1 MPAFFIDRPIFAW
14 VVALFICLFGLL
26 AIPFLA
32 VAQYPIIAPPSIAIA
47 TSYPG
52 ASPEELYNSTT
63 RLIEEE
69 LNGASGI
76 LNFESTSDSLGQVE
90 ITANFVPGTDSNL
103 ASVEVQNR
111 IKRVEAR
118 LPRPVIQQGILVEE
132 ASSAVLQIVTLKST
146 DGSLDEVGL
155 GDFMIRNV
163 LGEIR
168 RIPGVGRA
176 TLYSTERSLRIWV
189 DPVKLVGYNLTAE
202 DVTKAITAQ
211 NAQVASGS
219 VGAEPSRKDQ
229 AISALILVK
238 GQLTSADEF
247 GAIVLRA
254 NADGSTVRLR
264 DVARIE
270 IGGMG
275 YQFTTRQDGKA
286 IAGLSVLLA
295 PNGNALATAG
305 AVKAKMDEL
314 SKFFPAN
321 IAYDIP
327 YDITPVVE
335 ASITKVLHTLLEA
348 VALVFIVMFLFLQNF
363 RYTLIPTI
371 VVPVAL
377 LGTCATLLLFGYSI
391 NMLTMFGMVLAIGI
405 LVDDAIV
412 VVENV
417 ERIMSEEGLP
427 PREAARKAMSQI
439 TGAIVGITLVL
450 MAVFVPMAFF
460 PGSVGIIYR
469 QFSVT
474 IVSAIAFS
482 ALMALSLTP
491 ALCATLLKPVK
502 AGHGPAR
509 RGVFGLF
516 NRAMDGVKDRYGHV
530 VGWSLQRTGR
540 LMLIY
545 AVLVVGVG
553 YGLARMPGGF
563 LPVDDQGFLTVDV
576 QTPPESSFNRTQAAV
591 EQVEKFLAGRAG
603 IEDVTFLTG
612 FSFLGQGQ
620 NTAQAFVTLKD
631 WSERGAQDSAAAIV
645 EDINRSLRAVR
656 DAKVTALQPPPIDN
670 LGNSSGFSFRLQDR
684 GQKGY
689 AALMQAKDDLLA
701 AAKASPVL
709 QNVYAEGLPEAP
721 QVQLVIDREAAAAQ
735 GVTFADINSTISTN
749 LGSAYVNDFPNRGRM
764 QRVIVQADTAGRM
777 NPEDILSYNVK
788 NARGNLVPLSSFARI
803 DWAVGPTQIVGFNYY
818 PAVRISGEAKPG
830 YTSGDAIAEMERLA
844 ARLPRGFGYDWS
856 GQSLQEKLSGS
867 QAPFLLALSALVVF
881 LCLAALY
888 ESWTV
893 PLAVLLTVPL
903 GICGAVLAAT
913 ARGLPNDVYFT
924 VGLVTIIGLAAKDA
938 ILIIEFAKALRMRG
952 APLLEATLT
961 ACRLRFR
968 PILMTGLA
976 FVSGVLPMVVA
987 SGAGAKSQQA
997 LGTGVMGGMI
1007 AVVVLALLMV
1017 PVFFVVVQRLFSKA
1031 EREAAADG
1039 ASLSPSL
1046 RGASATKQ
1054 SSSYLRQARAWI
1066 ASLRSQ

>member
-14 VVALFICLFGLL
+14 VVALFICLIGLIS
-26 AIPFLA
+26 IPFLGI
-32 VAQYPIIAPPSIAIA
+32 AQYPIIAPPSISIS

-90 ITANFVPGTDSNL
+90 IIANFVPGTDSNL

-118 LPRPVIQQGILVEE
+118 LPRAVIQQGILVEE
-132 ASSAVLQIVTLKST
+132 ASSAVLQIITLKST

-176 TLYSTERSLRIWV
+176 TLYSTERSLRVWV
-189 DPVKLVGYNLTAE
+189 DPVKLVGYNLTAD
-202 DVTKAITAQ
+202 DVTRAITAQ

-254 NADGSTVRLR
+254 NPDGSSVRLR

-295 PNGNALATAG
+295 PTGNALATAS
-305 AVKAKMDEL
+305 AVQAKMDEL

-321 IAYDIP
+321 ITYDIP
-327 YDITPVVE
+327 YNITPVVK
-335 ASITKVLHTLLEA
+335 ASISKVVQTLIEA
-348 VALVFIVMFLFLQNF
+348 VVLVFIVMFLFLQNF

-371 VVPVAL
+371 VVPIAL
-377 LGTCATLLLFGYSI
+377 LGTCTALYMFGYSI

-417 ERIMSEEGLP
+417 ERIMSEEGLSP
-427 PREAARKAMSQI
+427 KEATRKAMSQI
-439 TGAIVGITLVL
+439 TSAIIGITLVL
-450 MAVFVPMAFF
+450 IAVFVPMAFF

-474 IVSAIAFS
+474 IVAAISFS

-502 AGHGPAR
+502 AGHGHAR
-509 RGVFGLF
+509 TGVFGWF
-516 NRAMDGVKDRYGHV
+516 NKRLDGARDGYGRV
-530 VGWSLQRTGR
+530 VGWSIQRTGR
-540 LMLIY
+540 LLILY
-545 AVLVVGVG
+545 AVLLG
-553 YGLARMPGGF
+553 GLVFGFSRLPGGF
-563 LPVDDQGFLTVDV
+563 LPVDDQGFITVDV
-576 QTPPESSFNRTQAAV
+576 QTPSDSSFNRTQAAV
-591 EQVEKFLAGRAG
+591 EKVEQYLQKRSG

-631 WSERGAQDSAAAIV
+631 WSERGPKDSAAAIV
-645 EDINRSLRAVR
+645 ADINNSLKSIK
-656 DAKVTALQPPPIDN
+656 DAKVSALQPPPIDN

-689 AALMQAKDDLLA
+689 AALMQAKEQLLA
-701 AAKASPVL
+701 AAKQSPML

-721 QVQLVIDREAAAAQ
+721 QVQLVIDREQAAAQ

-764 QRVIVQADTAGRM
+764 QRVIVQADSIGRM
-777 NPEDILSYNVK
+777 NAQDILKYNVK
-788 NARGNLVPLSSFARI
+788 NSQGHLVPLSSFATI
-803 DWAVGPTQIVGFNYY
+803 KWMVGPTQIVGFNYY
-818 PAVRISGEAKPG
+818 PSVRISGEAKAG
-830 YTSGDAIAEMERLA
+830 YTSGDAIAEMERLTA
-844 ARLPRGFGYDWS
+844 KLPRGFGFEWT

-867 QAPFLLALSALVVF
+867 QAPFLLALSALIVF

-888 ESWTV
+888 ESWTI
-893 PLAVLLTVPL
+893 PLAVLMTVPL
-903 GICGAVLAAT
+903 GILGAVVAAMS
-913 ARGLPNDVYFT
+913 RSLSNDVYFT
-924 VGLVTIIGLAAKDA
+924 VALITIIGLAAKDA
-938 ILIIEFAKALRMRG
+938 ILIIEFAKDLRAKG
-952 APLLEATLT
+952 TPLMQATLEA
-961 ACRLRFR
+961 CHLRFR

-976 FVSGVLPMVVA
+976 FVCGVLPMVIA

-997 LGTGVMGGMI
+997 LGTTVMGGMI

-1017 PVFFVVVQRLFSKA
+1017 PVFFVAVSKFFPKNERDGEATPEKGSKLERLLGMF
-1031 EREAAADG
+1031 R
-1039 ASLSPSL
+1039 
-1046 RGASATKQ
+1046 RTQ
-1054 SSSYLRQARAWI
+1054 SS
-1066 ASLRSQ
+1066 AS